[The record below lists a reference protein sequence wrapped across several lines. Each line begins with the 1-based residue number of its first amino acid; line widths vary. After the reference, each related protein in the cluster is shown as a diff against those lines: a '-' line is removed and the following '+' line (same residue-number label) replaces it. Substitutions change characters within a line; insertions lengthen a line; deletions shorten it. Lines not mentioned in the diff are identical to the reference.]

1 MTKVLLAEDNEFSR
15 DMLMRR
21 LQRQGME
28 VVSATNGREAVN
40 AARRDHP
47 DVILM
52 DLDMPVMD
60 GYAATRAIKSDPRTF
75 KIPVIVLTAH
85 AAPEDVAEAL
95 ASGCQAFE
103 AKPVV
108 LRRLLDRI
116 EEALASAGRPTPV
129 PNAPAEPEDPAPSP

>member
-1 MTKVLLAEDNEFSR
+1 MTRLLLAEDNEFSR
-15 DMLMRR
+15 DMLTRR
-21 LQRQGME
+21 LQRQGFE
-28 VVSATNGREAVN
+28 VIAAANGREAV
-40 AARRDHP
+40 AGVRRDHP

-60 GYAATRAIKSDPRTF
+60 GNAAMRALKSDPRTF
-75 KIPVIVLTAH
+75 RIPIIVISAH
-85 AAPEDVAEAL
+85 ASPEDVAEAM

-116 EEALASAGRPTPV
+116 DEVLAGARPTPA
-129 PNAPAEPEDPAPSP
+129 PTAPATPEDPAPVP

>member
-1 MTKVLLAEDNEFSR
+1 MTKLLLAEDHEFSR

-21 LQRQGME
+21 LQRQGFE
-28 VVSATNGREAVN
+28 VATATNGREAL
-40 AARRDHP
+40 AAVRRDRP

-60 GYAATRAIKSDPRTF
+60 GHTAIRSLKNDPRTF
-75 KIPVIVLTAH
+75 RIPIIVISANTS
-85 AAPEDVAEAL
+85 PEDVAEAM

-116 EEALASAGRPTPV
+116 EETLAASRPTPA
-129 PNAPAEPEDPAPSP
+129 PSAPAAPEDPAPVP

>member
-1 MTKVLLAEDNEFSR
+1 MTRLLLAEDNEFSR
-15 DMLMRR
+15 DMLARR
-21 LQRQGME
+21 LERNGFE
-28 VVSATNGREAVN
+28 VTGVANGREAVA

-47 DVILM
+47 DLILM

-60 GYAATRAIKSDPRTF
+60 GGAATRTLKSDPRTF
-75 KIPVIVLTAH
+75 RIPIIVISAH
-85 AAPEDVAEAL
+85 ASPEDVAEAL

-116 EEALASAGRPTPV
+116 AETLAGGRSTPA
-129 PNAPAEPEDPAPSP
+129 PNAPAMPGDPVPAP

>member
-1 MTKVLLAEDNEFSR
+1 MIKLLLAEDNEFSR

-21 LQRQGME
+21 LQRQGFE
-28 VVSATNGREAVN
+28 VITAANGREAL
-40 AARRDHP
+40 AAVRRDHP
-47 DVILM
+47 DLILM

-60 GYAATRAIKSDPRTF
+60 GYAAMRALKNDPRTF
-75 KIPVIVLTAH
+75 RIPIIVVSAH
-85 AAPEDVAEAL
+85 ASPEDVAEAL

-116 EEALASAGRPTPV
+116 EETLAASRPTP
-129 PNAPAEPEDPAPSP
+129 APTAPTTPEDPVPAP

>member
-1 MTKVLLAEDNEFSR
+1 MTKLLLAEDHEFSR

-21 LQRQGME
+21 LQRQGFE
-28 VVSATNGREAVN
+28 VATASNGREAL
-40 AARRDHP
+40 AAVRHDHP

-60 GYAATRAIKSDPRTF
+60 GHAAIRALKSDPRTF
-75 KIPVIVLTAH
+75 RIPIIVISANIF
-85 AAPEDVAEAL
+85 PEDVAEAMS
-95 ASGCQAFE
+95 SGCQAFE

-116 EEALASAGRPTPV
+116 EEILAAGSPTPAPSV
-129 PNAPAEPEDPAPSP
+129 PAAPVDPAPVP

>member
-21 LQRQGME
+21 LQRQGLE
-28 VVSATNGREAVN
+28 VIVATNGREAVN

-60 GYAATRAIKSDPRTF
+60 GYAATRSIKSDPRTF
-75 KIPVIVLTAH
+75 KIPIIVLTAH
-85 AAPEDVAEAL
+85 AAPEEVAEAM

-116 EEALASAGRPTPV
+116 DETIAAASRTTPAPSAPEA
-129 PNAPAEPEDPAPSP
+129 PEDPVPAP

>member
-1 MTKVLLAEDNEFSR
+1 MTKLLLAEDHEFSR

-21 LQRQGME
+21 LQRQGFE
-28 VVSATNGREAVN
+28 VATATNGREAVA

-60 GYAATRAIKSDPRTF
+60 GQTAIRSLKSDPRTF
-75 KIPVIVLTAH
+75 RIPIIVISANTS
-85 AAPEDVAEAL
+85 PEDVAQAL
-95 ASGCQAFE
+95 SSGAQAFE

-108 LRRLLDRI
+108 LRRLIDRI
-116 EEALASAGRPTPV
+116 EETVAASRPTPA
-129 PNAPAEPEDPAPSP
+129 PSAPAAPVDPAPVP